1 MATLTKRCTKTYK
14 LTPIQT
20 NRLSTYK
27 FPDEFKIGEAKSKI
41 KTYKKIIKQYE
52 NKPFTINPFKKSRNC
67 HDYMNITDS
76 KEINKYSSQRSN
88 CESIKSNINTASKT
102 VFTELSKTLLSKIK
116 DKVNSKDFSKD
127 NLESLSCNIS
137 MLSEVANNCS
147 GSRISIETIRSD
159 FINKISNKSTN
170 SDTNKLIQ
178 ALASKYINTILYN
191 KENPK
196 DEINNINKIMKNIKQ
211 SNTLFYDTLKTLIDN
226 YKVCT

>member
-1 MATLTKRCTKTYK
+1 MTTLTKRCTKTYK
-14 LTPIQT
+14 LTPIQK
-20 NRLSTYK
+20 NRLSTYQ
-27 FPDEFKIGEAKSKI
+27 FPDEFKIGDAKSKI
-41 KTYKKIIKQYE
+41 KKYKTLIKEYE
-52 NKPFTINPFKKSRNC
+52 NRPFKLFSKGRNC
-67 HDYMNITDS
+67 YDYMDITDS
-76 KEINKYSSQRSN
+76 KKINKYSSQRSH
-88 CESIKSNINTASKT
+88 CETIKSNLVNESKA
-102 VFTELSKTLLSKIK
+102 VMNSLSKTLLSKIK

-226 YKVCT
+226 YKVCS